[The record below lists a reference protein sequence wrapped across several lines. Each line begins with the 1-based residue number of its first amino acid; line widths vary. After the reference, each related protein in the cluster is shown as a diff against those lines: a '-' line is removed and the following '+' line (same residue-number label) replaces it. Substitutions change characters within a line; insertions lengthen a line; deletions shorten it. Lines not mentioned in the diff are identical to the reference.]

1 VASPSAPPG
10 GRGVQS
16 IETGGRLLS
25 VLAAQAE
32 SMMLRD
38 LAAAAGLAPAQ
49 AHAYLVSLRKIGL
62 VERAPAS
69 ARYQLGPFALRLGL
83 ARMHVS
89 DPIRLASDGIDAL
102 AAEMDMLVSLTVWS
116 NRGPTV
122 VKLREGPS
130 EVPANLQVGRTVPLV
145 ASTAGRLFVAYA
157 PPEEVRPLL
166 RRELAAESLPI
177 NGAMLTLA
185 DLEAG
190 AARVRE
196 RGYVATHDK
205 PALGIS
211 AISMPVFGADGR
223 IELAVTAMG
232 RSKAVDLAPN
242 SLQIGTLR
250 RFVNGLSARLGFKPA
265 GMEAADFVPA
275 LQP

>member
-1 VASPSAPPG
+1 MVAARAG

-25 VLAAQAE
+25 VLAAQAG

-49 AHAYLVSLRKIGL
+49 AHAYLVSLRKVGL

-102 AAEMDMLVSLTVWS
+102 AAELEMLISLTVWS
-116 NRGPTV
+116 HQGPTV
-122 VKLREGPS
+122 VKVREGPS
-130 EVPANLQVGRTVPLV
+130 EVPANLQVGRTVSLV
-145 ASTAGRLFVAYA
+145 TSAAGRLFVAYA
-157 PPEEVRPLL
+157 PPEEMRPLL
-166 RRELAAESLPI
+166 RRELATGDVPMD
-177 NGAMLTLA
+177 GAVLTLA

-190 AARVRE
+190 AARVRQ
-196 RGYVATHDK
+196 RGYIATRDK
-205 PALGIS
+205 PAPGIS
-211 AISMPVFGADGR
+211 AISMPVLGAAGG
-223 IELAVTAMG
+223 IELAVTAIG
-232 RSKAVDLAPN
+232 RNGAVDLAPD
-242 SLQIGTLR
+242 SLQIETLR
-250 RFVNGLSARLGFKPA
+250 HFVEQVSARIGFKPA
-265 GMEAADFVPA
+265 GSKAEESSAYRRKA
-275 LQP
+275 

>member
-1 VASPSAPPG
+1 MASPSAPVG

-25 VLAAQAE
+25 VLAAQAG

-69 ARYQLGPFALRLGL
+69 TRYQLGPFALRLGL
-83 ARMHVS
+83 ARMRVS

-102 AAEMDMLVSLTVWS
+102 AAEMEMLISLTVWS
-116 NRGPTV
+116 DQGATV
-122 VKLREGPS
+122 VKVREGPS

-145 ASTAGRLFVAYA
+145 ASAAGRLFVAYA

-166 RRELAAESLPI
+166 RRELTADDVPMD
-177 NGAMLTLA
+177 GAVLTLA

-190 AARVRE
+190 AARVRQ
-196 RGYVATHDK
+196 RGYVATRDK
-205 PALGIS
+205 PAPGVS

-223 IELAVTAMG
+223 IELAVTATG
-232 RSKAVDLAPN
+232 RNAAVDLAPD
-242 SLQIGTLR
+242 SRQLEALR
-250 RFVNGLSARLGFKPA
+250 RFVEKVSARIGFKPA
-265 GMEAADFVPA
+265 ES
-275 LQP
+275 QR